1 VDRYVSIEI
10 ERRDHICIVRI
21 SGRLATGADD
31 RYMQEK
37 VKEIKS
43 LGCRMILADVRE
55 LDSTGST
62 GIGFFVDLH
71 TSVTKN
77 SVGSFVLVG
86 TSPRVFNVL
95 DLTRLNKIIPTA
107 PDLAAGLA
115 FCGGEDNVSRAGG
128 SLA

>member
-10 ERRDHICIVRI
+10 EQRDDICIVRI

-31 RYMQEK
+31 YYMREK
-37 VKEIKS
+37 VQEIKS
-43 LGCRMILADVRE
+43 LGCRMIVADVRE

-77 SVGSFVLVG
+77 SDGRFVLVG
-86 TSPRVFNVL
+86 TSPRVFKVL
-95 DLTRLNKIIPTA
+95 DLTGLNKIIPMA

-115 FCGGEDNVSRAGG
+115 FCAGEDNVSGAGG
-128 SLA
+128 SLV